1 VRVLNLTKQEK
12 DALQKIEAFLE
23 DNNIQLRYTEEDEN
37 YIDFMEER
45 IVVSRHQ
52 EPTTIIYTMLH
63 ELGHY
68 FSEFHTQEDSHT
80 TQVIEE
86 VLAWDVGKDVAHT
99 LGIDIDETRWQTLMI
114 ESISKYI
121 EK

>member
-1 VRVLNLTKQEK
+1 MTKEEK
-12 DALQKIEAFLE
+12 SALQKIEAFLQE
-23 DNNIQLRYTEEDEN
+23 NNIQLRYTEEDDN
-37 YIDFMEER
+37 YIDFIEER
-45 IVVSRHQ
+45 IVASRRQ
-52 EPTTIIYTMLH
+52 ETTAIIYTLLH

-68 FSEFHTQEDSHT
+68 FSDFHAEEDSHT

-86 VLAWDVGKDVAHT
+86 VLAWDGGKDMAHS
-99 LGIDIDETRWQTLMI
+99 LGIDIDESRWQRLMI